1 MIKLLAVVVAG
12 VLTVLTIRRI
22 MQQLSLAR
30 VKAKVERPSAPRAVT
45 RLRQDP
51 STGVYYPER

>member
-12 VLTVLTIRRI
+12 VLTVLTIRRV
-22 MQQLSLAR
+22 MQQLSAAR
-30 VKAKVERPSAPRAVT
+30 VKAKVERPAQPRAVT

-51 STGVYYPER
+51 RTGVYYPES

>member
-22 MQQLSLAR
+22 MQQLSAAR
-30 VKAKVERPSAPRAVT
+30 VKAKVERPASPRAVT

-51 STGVYYPER
+51 RTGVYYPES